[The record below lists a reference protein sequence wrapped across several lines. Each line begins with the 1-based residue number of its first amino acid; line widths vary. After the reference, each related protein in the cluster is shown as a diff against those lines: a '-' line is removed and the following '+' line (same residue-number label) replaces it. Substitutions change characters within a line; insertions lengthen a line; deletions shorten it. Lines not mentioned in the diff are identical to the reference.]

1 MEVIR
6 VIEVTRSLKI
16 IRVMEVKRVMSKNF
30 MFVFFNVLK
39 VQEVIRVIR

>member
-6 VIEVTRSLKI
+6 VTEVTRSLKI

>member
-6 VIEVTRSLKI
+6 VIEVTKSLKI